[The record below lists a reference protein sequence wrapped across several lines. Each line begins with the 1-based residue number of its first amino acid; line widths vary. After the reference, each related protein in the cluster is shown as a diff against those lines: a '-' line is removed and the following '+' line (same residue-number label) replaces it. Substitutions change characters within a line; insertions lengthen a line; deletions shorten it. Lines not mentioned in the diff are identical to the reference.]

1 MIRYFAVHPT
11 AANLLM
17 ALLILVGVVSAPGL
31 LRETFPRIA
40 PREVQIAIAY
50 PGAAPEEVSRAI
62 CGPVE
67 DALDAVE
74 AVDEIRCEA
83 FENRAVIVA
92 AMLQGRDFGRFTA
105 DVEVE
110 IDAIDDLPD
119 AAEDPIIRQLGRVDP
134 VAVLAITA
142 EGGHPAIELK
152 ALAEELRVR
161 MLRWGGIPRVEVAG
175 FSEPQIRIEIADVA
189 ARQLGLSLEEIA
201 RTVGRQNVDLP
212 LGELVS
218 DQGSTLLRFTDE
230 RRALD
235 AFQDVVIASSRSGAE
250 IRLGDVAHIF
260 ETFDKREVRTELNG
274 RSAAVLRITK
284 THSDDTLRVME
295 ALNAFLEQERPRLPP
310 GVVIAVTGDASEV
323 LRERLNMVAVN
334 GVQGLLLVVGAIWLF
349 FGLRQAI
356 WIGMGLPVSFLGA
369 IAMMTLLGYSINML
383 TLVGLLIVIGIVMDD
398 SIVITE
404 NIETKRAAGLP
415 PLEAAIQG
423 TAEVAPGVA
432 ASFVTTAAV
441 FGSLAFLE
449 GNLGELM
456 RVIPVVML
464 LVLIVSLVEAFLI
477 LPAHLSHGA
486 PEAPEPPRRADR
498 WLDAVRRRV
507 VGPLVR
513 KAVAWRWLTLG
524 IAFLAFFASIAA
536 IAGGALK
543 FQAFPEIDGDQIEAR
558 IELPAGAALEE
569 TEAAV
574 AHVLAGL
581 SRANAELSPRNPDGA
596 PLVRD
601 VVVIYGEND
610 DAGGAGAHLA
620 TVTADLLA
628 AETRGADIDT
638 ILASWRREAP
648 PTPAMRRLN
657 LTEPALGPAG
667 RAIEL
672 RLAHDD
678 PGVLASASAELRNW
692 LTGYAGAYNVADD
705 LAPGRPE
712 LRLTLRDGAG
722 GLGLDARAVADQVR
736 AAFQGVS
743 ADEVQAGAESWEIDV
758 RLAEDDRDSPA
769 DLEDFALLTP
779 AGARVPLSA
788 VALIEEGRGYAAIRR
803 IDGRRTVTV
812 TGDVDPALGN
822 ADEIVRDT
830 AERFLPDL
838 MARHPGLEAGTEG
851 QNAAAAETQA
861 SMAAGLAIGLLL
873 VYLML
878 SLQFRSYAEP
888 IVVMVIIP
896 FALIG
901 AVAAHLALGIDMSM
915 PSLLGV
921 ASLSGIVVNDSILLV
936 EVIKQRLEDE
946 GEDIA
951 VSAPAA
957 AEARFRAILLTSVTT
972 IAGLVPLLAETSLQA
987 QVLVP
992 LVASIAGGLTA
1003 TTLLVLFVAP
1013 AFYAALHE
1021 LGLSSA
1027 GRREVSSA
1035 RGIETG
1041 ASSHPSKPG

>member
-1 MIRYFAVHPT
+1 MIRYFASHPT

-17 ALLILVGVVSAPGL
+17 ALFILVGVVSAPSL

-40 PREVQIAIAY
+40 PRDVQITIAY
-50 PGAAPEEVSRAI
+50 PGASPEDVSRAI
-62 CGPVE
+62 CAPVE

-83 FENRAVIVA
+83 LENRAVIVA

-110 IDAIDDLPD
+110 INAIDDLPD
-119 AAEDPIIRQLGRVDP
+119 AAEEPIIRQLGRVDP
-134 VAVLAITA
+134 VAALAITA
-142 EGGHPAIELK
+142 EGGHPVTELK
-152 ALAEELRVR
+152 ALAEDLRVR
-161 MLRWGGIPRVEVAG
+161 MLRWGGIPRVEVSG
-175 FSEPQIRIEIADVA
+175 FSEPQIRIEITDVA

-201 RTVGRQNVDLP
+201 RMVGRQNVDLP

-218 DQGSTLLRFTDE
+218 EEGSTLLRFTDE

-274 RSAAVLRITK
+274 RPAAVLNVTK
-284 THSDDTLRVME
+284 TPSDDTLRVME
-295 ALNAFLEQERPRLPP
+295 ALNAFLDDERPRLPP
-310 GVVIAVTGDASEV
+310 GIVIAVTGDASDV
-323 LRERLNMVAVN
+323 LQDRLSMVAKN
-334 GVQGLLLVVGAIWLF
+334 GVQGLLLVFLAIWLF
-349 FGLRQAI
+349 FGLRQAF

-369 IAMMTLLGYSINML
+369 IAAMTLLGYSINML
-383 TLVGLLIVIGIVMDD
+383 TLVGLLIVIGILMDD
-398 SIVITE
+398 AIVIAE

-423 TAEVAPGVA
+423 AAEVAPGVF
-432 ASFVTTAAV
+432 ASFITTAAI
-441 FGSLAFLE
+441 FGSLAFLQ

-464 LVLIVSLVEAFLI
+464 LVLVVSLVEAFLI
-477 LPAHLSHGA
+477 LPAHLSHGGEAA
-486 PEAPEPPRRADR
+486 PTQPRRADR
-498 WLDAVRRRV
+498 WLDVARRRV
-507 VGPLVR
+507 VGPLAR

-524 IAFLAFFASIAA
+524 VAALAFLASIAA

-543 FQAFPEIDGDQIEAR
+543 FQAFPEIDGDQVEAR
-558 IELPAGAALEE
+558 IELPAGASLED

-574 AHVLAGL
+574 AHVIAGL
-581 SRANAELSPRNPDGA
+581 GRVNAELSPRNPDGA

-601 VVVIYGEND
+601 VVVTYSENE

-628 AETRGADIDT
+628 AETRGVDLDT

-678 PGVLASASAELRNW
+678 LAVLAAASAELQDW
-692 LTGYAGAYNVADD
+692 LSRYAGAYNVADD

-712 LRLTLRDGAG
+712 MRLTLREGAG

-743 ADEVQAGAESWEIDV
+743 ADEIQAGSETWEIDV
-758 RLAEDDRDSPA
+758 RLAEEDRDSPA
-769 DLEDFALLTP
+769 DLEDFALLTQ

-788 VALIEEGRGYAAIRR
+788 VALIEEGRGYAVIRR
-803 IDGRRTVTV
+803 IDGRPTVTV

-822 ADEIVRDT
+822 ANEIVRDT
-830 AERFLPDL
+830 TERFLHGL

-861 SMAAGLAIGLLL
+861 SMAAGLGIGLLL

-878 SLQFRSYAEP
+878 SFQLRSYTEP

-915 PSLLGV
+915 PSMLGV
-921 ASLSGIVVNDSILLV
+921 ASLAGIVVNDSILLV
-936 EVIKQRLEDE
+936 HVIKQRLEE
-946 GEDIA
+946 GAEEIG
-951 VSAPAA
+951 VCAPAA

-972 IAGLVPLLAETSLQA
+972 VAGLLPLLAETSLQA

-992 LVASIAGGLTA
+992 LVASIAGGLTS
-1003 TTLLVLFVAP
+1003 TTLLVLFVVP

-1021 LGLSSA
+1021 LGLTTAS
-1027 GRREVSSA
+1027 RRE
-1035 RGIETG
+1035 
-1041 ASSHPSKPG
+1041 ASRI

>member
-1 MIRYFAVHPT
+1 MIRYFAAHPT

-17 ALLILVGVVSAPGL
+17 ALLILVGVVSAPSL

-40 PREVQIAIAY
+40 PRDVQITITY

-62 CGPVE
+62 CRPVE

-74 AVDEIRCEA
+74 SVDEIRCEA
-83 FENRAVIVA
+83 LENRAVIIA

-110 IDAIDDLPD
+110 INAIDDLPD
-119 AAEDPIIRQLGRVDP
+119 AAEAPIIRQLGRVDP
-134 VAVLAITA
+134 VAALAVTTA
-142 EGGHPAIELK
+142 GSHDATELK
-152 ALAEELRVR
+152 ALAEGLKIR
-161 MLRWGGIPRVEVAG
+161 MLRWGGIPRVEVTG
-175 FSEPQIRIEIADVA
+175 FSDPQIRIEIADSA

-212 LGELVS
+212 LGEIVS
-218 DQGSTLLRFTDE
+218 DEGSTLLRFTDQ

-235 AFQDVVIASSRSGAE
+235 AFRDVVIASSSGGAE

-274 RSAAVLRITK
+274 KPAALLSITK
-284 THSDDTLRVME
+284 TPSDDTLRVME
-295 ALNAFLEQERPRLPP
+295 ALNAFLEDERPRLPP
-310 GVVIAVTGDASEV
+310 GVEITVTGDASDV
-323 LRERLNMVAVN
+323 LKDRLNMVAEN
-334 GVQGLLLVVGAIWLF
+334 GLQGLLLVFLAVWLF
-349 FGLRQAI
+349 FGLRQAV

-369 IAMMTLLGYSINML
+369 IAAMTVLGYSINML
-383 TLVGLLIVIGIVMDD
+383 TLVGLLIVIGILMDD
-398 SIVITE
+398 AIVITE

-415 PLEAAIQG
+415 PLEAAVQG
-423 TAEVAPGVA
+423 AVQVAPGVV
-432 ASFVTTAAV
+432 ASFVTTAAI

-449 GNLGELM
+449 GNLGEVL

-464 LVLIVSLVEAFLI
+464 LVLTVSLVEAFLI
-477 LPAHLSHGA
+477 LPAHLYHGA
-486 PEAPEPPRRADR
+486 PATPAPQRRADR
-498 WLDAVRRRV
+498 WLDVLRRRV
-507 VGPLVR
+507 VGPVAR

-524 IAFLAFFASIAA
+524 IASLFFLASIAV
-536 IAGGALK
+536 IAGGVLK

-574 AHVLAGL
+574 SHVIAGL
-581 SRANAELSPRNPDGA
+581 NRMNAELSPRNPGGEQ
-596 PLVRD
+596 LVRE
-601 VVVIYGEND
+601 VVVTYNEND

-620 TVTADLLA
+620 TVTVDLLA
-628 AETRGADIDT
+628 AETRGVDLDM

-648 PTPAMRRLN
+648 PTPAMRRLS

-678 PGVLASASAELRNW
+678 LDVLALASLELRDR
-692 LTGYAGAYNVADD
+692 LQRYAGTYNIADD

-712 LRLTLRDGAG
+712 LRLSLRDGAG

-736 AAFQGVS
+736 AAFQGVT
-743 ADEVQAGAESWEIDV
+743 ADEIQADTEALEIDV
-758 RLAEDDRDSPA
+758 RLAEEDRSSAA

-788 VALIEEGRGYAAIRR
+788 VALIEEGRGYAVIRR
-803 IDGRRTVTV
+803 IDGRPTVTV

-830 AERFLPDL
+830 TEQFLPDL
-838 MARHPGLEAGTEG
+838 MARYPGLEAGTEG

-861 SMAAGLAIGLLL
+861 SMAAGLGIGLLL

-878 SLQFRSYAEP
+878 SFQLRSYAEP
-888 IVVMVIIP
+888 VVVMVIIP

-901 AVAAHLALGIDMSM
+901 AVAGHLALGIDMSM
-915 PSLLGV
+915 PSMLGV

-936 EVIKQRLEDE
+936 HFIKEQIEE
-946 GEDIA
+946 GGEPIEI
-951 VSAPAA
+951 SAPAA

-972 IAGLVPLLAETSLQA
+972 VAGLLPLLAETSLQA

-992 LVASIAGGLTA
+992 LVASIAGGLIS
-1003 TTLLVLFVAP
+1003 TTLLILIVVP

-1021 LGLSSA
+1021 LGLTSV
-1027 GRREVSSA
+1027 RR
-1035 RGIETG
+1035 
-1041 ASSHPSKPG
+1041 